1 MVVYRSRSTVCTTFN
16 HSILLQMLC
25 WLSNLRTILPTL
37 STFTTPVM
45 VVMGNQACDL
55 DSGISSITLAY
66 HLSLVHPAT
75 PVIPLMN
82 INTQDFPLK
91 TELVSVLAEEGIHQ
105 GNLFFRDTFDLFTI
119 QHLQL
124 ILVDHNVLTE
134 EDQELSDNVVEI
146 IDHHVRETD
155 HKNTVIEP
163 VGSCSSLVLRKILT
177 ENPSFDDKTSAK
189 MIMKTILLDTVE
201 LQPSAKRV
209 TPLDVEMVDMC
220 EKVLG
225 DQDRGEMFR
234 KVLEEKCRVDHLT
247 AGQLCRRDLKVVKK
261 KEVKIALSSVPM
273 LAKDWTDLANVEKEA
288 SQFMSDGGFTL
299 LLVLGINI
307 AEELVTRDL
316 VIIGDKT
323 SDTYKIMEEALKN
336 HAEPNLGL
344 EIDKSVRYFTRYGQ
358 KNNAASRKQILP
370 IVKNAF

>member
-1 MVVYRSRSTVCTTFN
+1 
-16 HSILLQMLC
+16 MLC

-37 STFTTPVM
+37 STITTPVM

-66 HLSLVHPAT
+66 HLSLVHPT
-75 PVIPLMN
+75 KPVIPLMN

-91 TELVSVLAEEGIHQ
+91 TELVAVLAEEGIHQ
-105 GNLFFRDTFDLFTI
+105 ENLVFRDTMDLNTI
-119 QHLQL
+119 QQLEL
-124 ILVDHNVLTE
+124 ILVDHNVLME
-134 EDQELSDNVVEI
+134 EDQGLGDKVVGI

-155 HKNTVIEP
+155 HDKAVIEP
-163 VGSCSSLVLRKILT
+163 VGSCSSLVLRKILA
-177 ENPSFDDKTSAK
+177 ENPGFADKTSAR

-209 TPLDVEMVDMC
+209 TPLDVEMVDFC

-261 KEVKIALSSVPM
+261 EEVKIALSSVPM
-273 LAKDWTDLANVEKEA
+273 LAKDWTELADVEKEA
-288 SQFMSDGGFTL
+288 NQFMSDGGFTL

-307 AEELVTRDL
+307 SEDVVTRDL
-316 VIIGDKT
+316 VIVGDET
-323 SDTYKIMEEALKN
+323 SDTYKIVKSALEN
-336 HAEPNLGL
+336 HEDPSLGL
-344 EIDKSVRYFTRYGQ
+344 EVDNSVKYFTRFRQ
-358 KNNAASRKQILP
+358 QNSASSRKQILP
-370 IVKNAF
+370 IVKKAL